1 MKTIVLKFGGTSIG
15 TIDRIKK
22 VCKIIAFYKKKKNK
36 VVVVSSAMSGVTNEL
51 VNKSKLIE
59 RIAETVKN
67 NIIEGISDLR
77 DESDRTGVRVVIE
90 LKKDVDANIIL
101 NQLYKN
107 TLLQTTFNS
116 NMLALNKGKP
126 EQMNLK
132 EILVAFIDFRE
143 EVITKRTIFDLN
155 KARDKAHVLLG
166 LVVANA
172 NIDEIIELIKS
183 SKDSKEARQKLI
195 NKKWKLSEQH
205 QNTL

>member
-1 MKTIVLKFGGTSIG
+1 M
-15 TIDRIKK
+15 
-22 VCKIIAFYKKKKNK
+22 
-36 VVVVSSAMSGVTNEL
+36 
-51 VNKSKLIE
+51 IE
-59 RIAETVKN
+59 RIAETAKN

-77 DESDRTGVRVVIE
+77 DESDRNGVRVVVE

-132 EILVAFIDFRE
+132 EMLAAFIDFRE

-183 SKDSKEARQKLI
+183 SKDSKEARQ
-195 NKKWKLSEQH
+195 N
-205 QNTL
+205 

>member
-1 MKTIVLKFGGTSIG
+1 MVLRSKTSIENFKK
-15 TIDRIKK
+15 DREAI
-22 VCKIIAFYKKKKNK
+22 VI
-36 VVVVSSAMSGVTNEL
+36 NEIPYQ

-59 RIAETVKN
+59 KIAETVKN

-77 DESDRTGVRVVIE
+77 DESDRNGVRVVVE

-101 NQLYKN
+101 NQLYKH

-132 EILVAFIDFRE
+132 DMLSAFIDFRE

-155 KARDKAHVLLG
+155 KARDKAHILIG
-166 LVVANA
+166 LVVANE
-172 NIDEIIELIKS
+172 NIDEIINLIKS
-183 SKDSKEARQKLI
+183 SKDSKEARNKLI
-195 NKKWKLSEQH
+195 KKNGNLVSKI
-205 QNTL
+205 

>member
-1 MKTIVLKFGGTSIG
+1 M
-15 TIDRIKK
+15 
-22 VCKIIAFYKKKKNK
+22 
-36 VVVVSSAMSGVTNEL
+36 
-51 VNKSKLIE
+51 
-59 RIAETVKN
+59 
-67 NIIEGISDLR
+67 
-77 DESDRTGVRVVIE
+77 
-90 LKKDVDANIIL
+90 KKDVDANIIL

-132 EILVAFIDFRE
+132 EMLAAFIEFRE

-172 NIDEIIELIKS
+172 NIDEIITPDKIE
-183 SKDSKEARQKLI
+183 
-195 NKKWKLSEQH
+195 NKKAKI
-205 QNTL
+205 